1 MPETQDHEPDPGNP
15 SRTPRSPHV
24 DDYPHGR
31 VPRAV
36 REQQIR
42 QIAQRL
48 FAERG
53 YQQTSMDDIAGA
65 AGVSKPVV
73 YDLVGNKEVLYLACV
88 ETAGRE
94 LAEIVSTA
102 ALTAT
107 GPEER
112 MRAGAVA
119 FIRFVSEKN
128 GGWDLLLTAGPEPGA
143 EPIHQVRLQQSALI
157 TVLTKESL
165 DSLGVELEPWRV
177 ESMAHAING
186 SFEALA
192 YWWRDNQEIDPEEL
206 VDWVTRLLNP
216 GIQALAGTAAPAPRS
231 PDA

>member
-1 MPETQDHEPDPGNP
+1 MSDAAD
-15 SRTPRSPHV
+15 RSPLTAANGATESRSV
-24 DDYPHGR
+24 EDYPHGR

-42 QIAQRL
+42 RIALRL

-53 YQQTSMDDIAGA
+53 YQPTSMDDIASA

-73 YDLVGNKEVLYLACV
+73 YDLVGNKEELYLACV

-94 LAEIVSTA
+94 LAEIVATA
-102 ALTAT
+102 ALSTT

-119 FIRFVSEKN
+119 FIRFVAEKD

-143 EPIHQVRLQQSALI
+143 EPIHALRMQQSALI
-157 TVLTKESL
+157 ASLTTETL
-165 DSLGVELEPWRV
+165 QALGAELEPWKIH
-177 ESMAHAING
+177 SLAAALNG
-186 SFEALA
+186 AFEGLA
-192 YWWRDNQEIDPEEL
+192 YWWRNNQDVDPEVV
-206 VDWVTRLLNP
+206 VDWVTQLLNP
-216 GIQALAGTAAPAPRS
+216 GITALAEPS
-231 PDA
+231 PGSAR